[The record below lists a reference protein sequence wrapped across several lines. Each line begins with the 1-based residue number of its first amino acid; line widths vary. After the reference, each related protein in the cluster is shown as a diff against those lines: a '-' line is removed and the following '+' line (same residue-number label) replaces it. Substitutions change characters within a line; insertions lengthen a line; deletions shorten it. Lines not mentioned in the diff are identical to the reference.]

1 MQYTSETWPTERW
14 PHFSFDEMKCKHS
27 GRCDMDEAMM
37 DKLEELRV
45 VSNFGL
51 AVTSGY
57 RDKTHPIEAKKIAE
71 GSGNGGAHTTGK
83 AVDLAVSHKKA
94 YIVLREAMRLGFT
107 GIGVKQAGDARFLH
121 LDTIGDQDD
130 FHVPRPTLWSY

>member
-14 PHFSFDEMKCKHS
+14 PHFSYDEMKCKHS
-27 GRCDMDEAMM
+27 GICDMDEAFM

-45 VSNFGL
+45 ASNYGL

-57 RDKTHPIEAKKIAE
+57 RDKTHPIEAKKIE
-71 GSGNGGAHTTGK
+71 GGGPGGAHTTGK

-121 LDTIGDQDD
+121 LDTIAEEDN

>member
-1 MQYTSETWPTERW
+1 MQYTFETWPKERW

-27 GRCDMDEAMM
+27 GLCDMDEGFM

-45 VSNFGL
+45 VSNFGI
-51 AVTSGY
+51 AVTSGF
-57 RDKTHPIEAKKIAE
+57 RDTSHPVEQKKE
-71 GSGNGGAHTTGK
+71 RPSGAHTTGK
-83 AVDLAVSHKKA
+83 AVDLAVSRKKA

-107 GIGVKQAGDARFLH
+107 GIGVKQQGDARFLH
-121 LDTIGDQDD
+121 LDTIGDQDN